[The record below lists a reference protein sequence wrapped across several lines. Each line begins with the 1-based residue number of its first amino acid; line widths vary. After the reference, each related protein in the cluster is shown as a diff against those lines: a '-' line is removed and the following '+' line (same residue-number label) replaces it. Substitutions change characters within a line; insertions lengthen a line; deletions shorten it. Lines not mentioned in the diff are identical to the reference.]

1 MQTGTQFA
9 KIAKGET
16 TLKNSTKCKGG
27 TNWPKWKEQTPF
39 SKGGTKGAPH
49 SQSGKGEHYSPKWK
63 GGTPFT
69 KIHQSAKGST
79 PLTKVQREDPIH
91 QSAKGD
97 PIQESEKGGPHSP
110 KCKTGTPYT
119 KMQWGNLIRHRAKRG
134 GGGATHSPKSKG
146 DPFTKV
152 KGWTPFTNIHQ
163 RAKGVP
169 FTKIHQIAK
178 GEPHSPKCR
187 GVTPITKVHRGNYI
201 DESARGTSF
210 TKNHQ
215 SAKGG
220 AHFPKIAKGGPH

>member
-1 MQTGTQFA
+1 MQRGKPLS
-9 KIAKGET
+9 KIQQNAKGEPIDQSE
-16 TLKNSTKCKGG
+16 KSR
-27 TNWPKWKEQTPF
+27 
-39 SKGGTKGAPH
+39 PH
-49 SQSGKGEHYSPKWK
+49 SPKEEPKGHPIHKSGKGEHYSPKWK

>member
-1 MQTGTQFA
+1 MQ
-9 KIAKGET
+9 K
-16 TLKNSTKCKGG
+16 
-27 TNWPKWKEQTPF
+27 
-39 SKGGTKGAPH
+39 
-49 SQSGKGEHYSPKWK
+49 
-63 GGTPFT
+63 GTPF
-69 KIHQSAKGST
+69 KKVKKG
-79 PLTKVQREDPIH
+79 DPIH
-91 QSAKGD
+91 QSAKR
-97 PIQESEKGGPHSP
+97 GPHTP
-110 KCKTGTPYT
+110 KC
-119 KMQWGNLIRHRAKRG
+119 NG
-134 GGGATHSPKSKG
+134 GILSDIEQREEGGATHSPKSKG

-163 RAKGVP
+163 RAKGDP